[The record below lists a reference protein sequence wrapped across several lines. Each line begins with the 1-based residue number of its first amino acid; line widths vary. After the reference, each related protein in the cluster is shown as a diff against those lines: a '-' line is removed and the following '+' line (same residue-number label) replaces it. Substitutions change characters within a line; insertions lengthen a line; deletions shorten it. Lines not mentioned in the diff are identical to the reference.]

1 MHPETRI
8 TANSPMM
15 MSVVVYFLGMV
26 TLPVDIL
33 QYFLLCYLH
42 FIIWFFGERI
52 ETDKMV
58 RIGKMSFPYFQFFVE
73 LLDKP
78 S

>member
-1 MHPETRI
+1 MDEVPEAWVWPSKGAMHPETRI

-33 QYFLLCYLH
+33 QYFLLCYLGVV
-42 FIIWFFGERI
+42 IAGR
-52 ETDKMV
+52 M
-58 RIGKMSFPYFQFFVE
+58 RRG
-73 LLDKP
+73 
-78 S
+78 